1 MSASTV
7 ETVRGPIAPEELGFT
22 LPHEH
27 IYAKLSDRPL
37 NAALGYG
44 GMYGEVHI
52 EESAIETEVTAFKE
66 GGGSTIVE
74 LTLPGI
80 GRQPERMKALSERTG
95 VHVVMGCGWYRE
107 PYYPEADVIDQRS
120 TDELAEVLISE
131 IRDGVGDTGIKPGI
145 VGEIGANNSWLTAQE
160 ERVHRAAARAA
171 LATGLAV
178 TTHSPWSEIGLKQL
192 KVLEEEGV
200 DPNRV
205 VIGHCC
211 SYPVLDY
218 YLELLRHGAYVQ
230 FDNIGQFDIEGYQDR
245 VTALL
250 LELLEQGH
258 AERLMLS
265 HDLWNIKA
273 FAFAGGTGY
282 THLAEH
288 YLPALRER
296 GVDDATIRTMTIDNP
311 RRVLTP
317 VAPAPA

>member
-7 ETVRGPIAPEELGFT
+7 ETVLGPIAPEELGFT

-52 EESAIETEVTAFKE
+52 EESAIETEVTAFKQ
-66 GGGSTIVE
+66 GGGDTIVE
-74 LTLPGI
+74 VTLPGI

-107 PYYPEADVIDQRS
+107 PYYPEADTIDQRS

-131 IRDGVGDTGIKPGI
+131 IRDGVGDTGIRPGI
-145 VGEIGANNSWLTAQE
+145 IGEIGANNSWLTAQE
-160 ERVHRAAARAA
+160 ERVHRAAARAQ
-171 LATGLAV
+171 LASGLSI

-192 KVLEEEGV
+192 KVFEEEGV
-200 DPNRV
+200 DPSRV

-211 SYPVLDY
+211 SYPVLEY
-218 YLELLRHGAYVQ
+218 YEELLRHGAYVQ

-250 LELLEQGH
+250 LQLLEKGH
-258 AERLMLS
+258 VERLMLS
-265 HDLWNIKA
+265 HDIWNVRA
-273 FAFAGGTGY
+273 FTFAGGTGY
-282 THLAEH
+282 THLTEK

-296 GVDDATIRTMTIDNP
+296 GVDEATIRTMTVDNP

-317 VAPAPA
+317 TGEA